1 MSAHDPQSFEMSA
14 FNFFRELQPDT
25 NDSHLALFL
34 EHFEKELAEM
44 QAYMDAHGCSER
56 EAFEAVF
63 CESTGEQAS
72 PEPCN
77 RIPLPDETDIKV
89 LPQPSTF
96 EELKAQQPDFL
107 KSDEWF
113 GTPIA
118 PSEWLDFTE
127 AYTSPNFALSFRGRP
142 FARLGDVQV
151 ISGQAGHGKSMLF
164 SQIITALLKGEFGEL
179 RYELADSIPNPKILL
194 IDTEQS
200 KNDVIAGKNR
210 VMELCGWGMQQTID
224 NFRVIMLRDTET
236 AIGRWRKTLQSV
248 YEVQPN
254 FIILDGLLDVVE
266 DFNAQTECAELIFKC
281 LQTATHY
288 KAAMMCVLHQN
299 PLSTKL
305 TGHLGSAAMRKVS
318 DILVV
323 SKDKKSDNIVFNVTQ
338 AKARGHQ
345 DIADWQFRVVP
356 SLWGRPEQIGSI
368 SSDDIDIESIKQ
380 WLQDGQADIEW
391 PAYESTIKTVIKER
405 GNVRSNDVLQECIK
419 RAKNRRF
426 IVEQPREEWES
437 KQKYPKYYLSL

>member
-1 MSAHDPQSFEMSA
+1 MSAHEPQGYELAA
-14 FNFFRELQPDT
+14 FKYFKELQTDCQ
-25 NDSHLALFL
+25 DSDLPLFL
-34 EHFEKELAEM
+34 DNFKRELAEM
-44 QAYMDAHGCSER
+44 KAYMEANGSDER
-56 EAFEAVF
+56 TAFEAVF

-210 VMELCGWGMQQTID
+210 VMELCGWGMQQAID

-426 IVEQPREEWES
+426 IVEQPREEWEPG
-437 KQKYPKYYLSL
+437 QRYPKYYLSL

>member
-1 MSAHDPQSFEMSA
+1 MTLHCADRPAQVIRADFRAPALRDREGRA
-14 FNFFRELQPDT
+14 FLI
-25 NDSHLALFL
+25 
-34 EHFEKELAEM
+34 
-44 QAYMDAHGCSER
+44 ER
-56 EAFEAVF
+56 
-63 CESTGEQAS
+63 
-72 PEPCN
+72 P
-77 RIPLPDETDIKV
+77 
-89 LPQPSTF
+89 
-96 EELKAQQPDFL
+96 AQQPDFL

-210 VMELCGWGMQQTID
+210 VMELCGWGMQQAID

-426 IVEQPREEWES
+426 IVEQPREEWEPG
-437 KQKYPKYYLSL
+437 QRYPKYYLSL

>member
-1 MSAHDPQSFEMSA
+1 MIE
-14 FNFFRELQPDT
+14 N
-25 NDSHLALFL
+25 
-34 EHFEKELAEM
+34 
-44 QAYMDAHGCSER
+44 G
-56 EAFEAVF
+56 
-63 CESTGEQAS
+63 
-72 PEPCN
+72 
-77 RIPLPDETDIKV
+77 IPLPE
-89 LPQPSTF
+89 LPTEKDLEDQRQINESRRAA
-96 EELKAQQPDFL
+96 KDFL
-107 KSDEWF
+107 KNDEWF

-118 PSEWLDFTE
+118 PAEWLDFTE

-236 AIGRWRKTLQSV
+236 AIGRWRKTLQAI

-281 LQTATHY
+281 LQTASHY
-288 KAAMMCVLHQN
+288 EAAMMCVLHQN

-345 DIADWQFRVVP
+345 DLEDWQFSVVP
-356 SLWGRPEQIGSI
+356 SLWGRPEQINSI

-391 PAYESTIKTVIKER
+391 PAYESAIKTIFKER
-405 GNVRSNDVLQECIK
+405 GNVRSNDALQECVT
-419 RAKNRRF
+419 RSKNRRF
-426 IVEQPREEWES
+426 IIEQPPEERT
-437 KQKYPKYYLSL
+437 KGQRYPKYYLSL